1 MADKEVKIKVTTET
15 DVSSLNDL
23 KSVLEEVKSS
33 ADELGTSVSNNLNEV
48 GDGADNAESSVE
60 GLDSSVDTL
69 NNNLDSVNGA
79 SLDETASSADELG
92 SATENAGN
100 SANTLNDSLG
110 TVTGGGLDSA
120 SSSADGLGYSL
131 DNAKNS
137 SDNLNDSL
145 NVIESASFMGLAEG
159 IGQYAAGAENLAQEM
174 NTASISVGQ
183 LATQTGIA
191 EPQMVSLINH
201 ISNATFPNEEAMM
214 YVKSLDQIGVSSQ
227 NLGKSATDLDKI
239 NDAFGLGATKV
250 NSLGQELSVLGV
262 DMNNVSSSF
271 NALAYANAN
280 TVGGMENYYSFLKKY
295 DAQFKELGY
304 NVDQA
309 SIIIAGA
316 TQKFGGGRAALS
328 GLSNALKE
336 ANGDSRKLEEAL
348 GLQAGALD
356 NASQITG
363 QYEGQLQKLADEE
376 AEHKT
381 WIDQINAAW
390 EDMSLA
396 LSPIL
401 SPLASFVGLI
411 GQVGQ
416 SALAI
421 NSIVTLA
428 NSIRGLSIVSSIT
441 GKFNTLIGGLRTVAG
456 VAKTAALELATLGK
470 KVLLAGANALKTVA
484 MWAAETAAKV
494 ASTVATTALAI
505 AEWLLASPI
514 LLVVVALVALIAVLW
529 YLYNTNET
537 VRAAIDSFVQTLING
552 WNYIVT
558 TVQSA
563 VQQVIM
569 FFTNLYLNIVATG
582 QWIWNSILSVLSFIA
597 TVPGRVWNYLLQI
610 INRVIQFGS
619 NVVNNLRNS
628 ATNAVNGFINGIASL
643 PGRVYNELSKTLSR
657 VMEWGSQIVS
667 RLGEI
672 AQRAWQAFIN
682 GLGIGSPGYIQI
694 LTLKELEDTGKR
706 IPGATQGIIDN
717 LGKMAGEA
725 VDAWGTPSFQYG
737 LENITKKD
745 GVNIDDVDVNRD
757 SKLEVLL
764 KQILDALDKLNR
776 GGDNLTFNL
785 YGDMDEERKMQRF
798 LEAVRKDL
806 AWNNKTAGRTIDG

>member
-1 MADKEVKIKVTTET
+1 MAEKEVKIKVTTEA
-15 DVSSLNDL
+15 DMGQLDDL
-23 KSVLEEVKSS
+23 KNAVEDVKSS
-33 ADELGTSVSNNLNEV
+33 AEELGSTASENMNEV
-48 GDGADNAESSVE
+48 SEGAEETTGSVE
-60 GLDSSVDTL
+60 GLDSSVDEL
-69 NNNLDSVNGA
+69 NSNLDSVNGA

-92 SATENAGN
+92 NATDSAGSSAEQLGNGLDNVNSGGLDGASGSADELGSSLDNASN
-100 SANTLNDSLG
+100 SANSLNDSLG
-110 TVTGGGLDSA
+110 I
-120 SSSADGLGYSL
+120 
-131 DNAKNS
+131 
-137 SDNLNDSL
+137 
-145 NVIESASFMGLAEG
+145 IESASFMGLAEG

-214 YVKSLDQIGVSSQ
+214 YVKSLDQIGVASQ

-309 SIIIAGA
+309 SVIIAGA

-348 GLQAGALD
+348 GLQAGAID
-356 NASQITG
+356 NASQLTG

-381 WIDQINAAW
+381 ILDQINAAW

-401 SPLASFVGLI
+401 SPLASFIGMV

-416 SALAI
+416 TALAI
-421 NSIVTLA
+421 NSIVTLVQ
-428 NSIRGLSIVSSIT
+428 SLKGLP
-441 GKFNTLIGGLRTVAG
+441 TLL
-456 VAKTAALELATLGK
+456 
-470 KVLLAGANALKTVA
+470 
-484 MWAAETAAKV
+484 
-494 ASTVATTALAI
+494 STVGGGFTSLFSILMAN
-505 AEWLLASPI
+505 PI
-514 LLVVVALVALIAVLW
+514 ILVVVAVVALIAILV
-529 YLYNTNET
+529 YLYYTNED
-537 VRAAIDSFVQTLING
+537 VRNAING
-552 WNYIVT
+552 FIDVLSGVAEVIYSSVVGAIEWLSEAWQNLVTWFTDGANTISSTVTGAFQGLMDIWN
-558 TVQSA
+558 TVVNLFNTYA
-563 VQQVIM
+563 PLIAQVLFIM
-569 FFTNLYLNIVATG
+569 ATG
-582 QWIWNSILSVLSFIA
+582 GVGAIVLLIA
-597 TVPGRVWNYLLQI
+597 NFMGMPNQVGQALQNV
-610 INRVIQFGS
+610 INRVTSFVS
-619 NVVNNLRNS
+619 NVVSRMRS
-628 ATNAVNGFINGIASL
+628 AATNAVNGFVSGISQLA
-643 PGRVYNELSKTLSR
+643 GKVYNELQRTLSR
-657 VMEWGSQIVS
+657 VMDWGSQIVS
-667 RLGEI
+667 RLGSI
-672 AQRAWQAFIN
+672 AQQAWQAFVR

-694 LTLKELEDTGKR
+694 LTLNELANTAKR
-706 IPGATQGIIDN
+706 VPQVAQGIVSN
-717 LGKMAGEA
+717 LAKMASQA

-737 LENITKKD
+737 FENITKKD
-745 GVNIDDVDVNRD
+745 GVNIGNIEGNDNRNIID
-757 SKLEVLL
+757 LL
-764 KQILDALDKLNR
+764 NQLLDALNNK
-776 GGDNLTFNL
+776 GDGEPTLIFNL
-785 YGDMDEERKMQRF
+785 YGDMDNEDRMQKF
-798 LEAVRKDL
+798 LEAVRREL
-806 AWNNKTAGRTIDG
+806 NWNNATAGRTIDG